1 MWYGPERVSGAV
13 PVLCS
18 GMYTDRRTDEVF
30 RRANVAVHET
40 HMVVHDNSSLDSFAI
55 F

>member
-40 HMVVHDNSSLDSFAI
+40 HDKSSLDSFAI